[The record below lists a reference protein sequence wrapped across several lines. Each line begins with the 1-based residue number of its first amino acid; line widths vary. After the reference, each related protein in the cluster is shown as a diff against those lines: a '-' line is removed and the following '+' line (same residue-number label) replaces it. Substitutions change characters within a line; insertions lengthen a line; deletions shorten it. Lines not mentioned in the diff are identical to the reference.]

1 MPGRVTA
8 LVLAGL
14 LALSGLSVIPAM
26 AQDREQ
32 TPTDLWN
39 QYPLEDTAPEPDS
52 DLPGNETSPP
62 PAQRAGDAP
71 RRTASGEEDG
81 GGVLPIAAAGA
92 AALAGLALLLWL
104 LSARV
109 RTHEEEATPLEPAGR
124 EPRSSAPP
132 QGLPQAAGAQA
143 AAPQAAPLT
152 LAAAPAQT
160 KTGLARETGNGRA
173 REGDNGMARKSD
185 NGSEREAERGREA
198 EGGREAKR
206 EDERGSRADGANGVP
221 VDTPERRKPQAQ
233 REPEAQRE
241 SRRAAE
247 AQPDSVPVA
256 GDRPPAEPLDAPSQP
271 AEAPDQGAS
280 QKPFRGRPAP
290 AAAPE
295 AQPRMT
301 GVGYTTVPEG
311 DDTNSPRLRDEA
323 RQIRAAC
330 KRHGVA
336 LKKLVRDLEPQSGP
350 DLRRPGLAY
359 ALESLEAGEFDCL
372 VVPRLDRLTRSA
384 ANLGALIR
392 LLDDRNARLIVV
404 DIDLDTETE
413 EGRLAADAL
422 VKVGGLERTRLEERT
437 RKGLEAARDRRR
449 SSGRPAV
456 ADRPSLKQRIADM
469 RASGMTLQAIADTLN
484 DEGVPTV
491 RGGAEWR
498 PSSVQA
504 AAGYKRPSRRARAGG
519 SPPKNQPGG

>member
-1 MPGRVTA
+1 MPRRVTA
-8 LVLAGL
+8 SVLAGL
-14 LALSGLSVIPAM
+14 LALSGLSVVPAV

-39 QYPLEDTAPEPDS
+39 QYPLEETAPEPQS

-62 PAQRAGDAP
+62 PAQQDGDAP

-81 GGVLPIAAAGA
+81 GSSVLPIAAAGA
-92 AALAGLALLLWL
+92 AALAGAALLLWL

-109 RTHEEEATPLEPAGR
+109 RTRDEKATPLERAGPK
-124 EPRSSAPP
+124 PRPSAPRP
-132 QGLPQAAGAQA
+132 GLRQAAGAQA
-143 AAPQAAPLT
+143 AAPRAAPLT
-152 LAAAPAQT
+152 LAAAPAET
-160 KTGLARETGNGRA
+160 KTGLARETGNGA
-173 REGDNGMARKSD
+173 AHEGD
-185 NGSEREAERGREA
+185 NGSEREAEIEAEREA
-198 EGGREAKR
+198 EREREAKR

-221 VDTPERRKPQAQ
+221 VDSPERRKPQP
-233 REPEAQRE
+233 EPE
-241 SRRAAE
+241 
-247 AQPDSVPVA
+247 
-256 GDRPPAEPLDAPSQP
+256 PAEPPDAPSRP
-271 AEAPDQGAS
+271 AEAPDMGTS
-280 QKPFRGRPAP
+280 RKPFRGRPAP
-290 AAAPE
+290 AA
-295 AQPRMT
+295 QPSMT

-311 DDTNSPRLRDEA
+311 DDTNSPRLREEA
-323 RQIRAAC
+323 RQIQAAC

-336 LKKLVRDLEPQSGP
+336 LKKLVRDLEPQAGP
-350 DLRRPGLAY
+350 DLRRPGLTY

-404 DIDLDTETE
+404 DIDLDTKTE

-469 RASGMTLQAIADTLN
+469 RAGGMTLQAIADTLN
-484 DEGVPTV
+484 DEGIPTV

-519 SPPKNQPGG
+519 SPPKKQPGG

>member
-1 MPGRVTA
+1 MPRRVTA
-8 LVLAGL
+8 SVLAGL
-14 LALSGLSVIPAM
+14 LALSGLSVVPAV

-39 QYPLEDTAPEPDS
+39 QYPLEETAPEPQS

-62 PAQRAGDAP
+62 PAQQDGDAP

-81 GGVLPIAAAGA
+81 GSSVLPIAAAGA
-92 AALAGLALLLWL
+92 AALAGAALLLWL

-109 RTHEEEATPLEPAGR
+109 RTRDEKATPLERAGPK
-124 EPRSSAPP
+124 PRPSAPRP
-132 QGLPQAAGAQA
+132 GLRQAAGAPA
-143 AAPQAAPLT
+143 AAPRAAPLT
-152 LAAAPAQT
+152 LAAAPAET
-160 KTGLARETGNGRA
+160 KTGLARETGNGA
-173 REGDNGMARKSD
+173 AHEGD
-185 NGSEREAERGREA
+185 NGSEREAEIEAEREA
-198 EGGREAKR
+198 EREREAKR

-221 VDTPERRKPQAQ
+221 VDSPERRKPQP
-233 REPEAQRE
+233 EPE
-241 SRRAAE
+241 
-247 AQPDSVPVA
+247 
-256 GDRPPAEPLDAPSQP
+256 PAEPPDAPSRP
-271 AEAPDQGAS
+271 AEAPDMGTS
-280 QKPFRGRPAP
+280 RKPFRGRPAP
-290 AAAPE
+290 AA
-295 AQPRMT
+295 QPSMT

-311 DDTNSPRLRDEA
+311 DDTNSPRLREEA
-323 RQIRAAC
+323 RQIQAAC

-336 LKKLVRDLEPQSGP
+336 LKKLVRDLEPQAGP
-350 DLRRPGLAY
+350 DLRRPGLTY

-404 DIDLDTETE
+404 DIDLDTKTE

-469 RASGMTLQAIADTLN
+469 RAGGMTLQAIADTLN
-484 DEGVPTV
+484 DEGIPTV

-519 SPPKNQPGG
+519 SPPKKQPGG

>member
-1 MPGRVTA
+1 
-8 LVLAGL
+8 
-14 LALSGLSVIPAM
+14 
-26 AQDREQ
+26 
-32 TPTDLWN
+32 
-39 QYPLEDTAPEPDS
+39 
-52 DLPGNETSPP
+52 
-62 PAQRAGDAP
+62 
-71 RRTASGEEDG
+71 
-81 GGVLPIAAAGA
+81 
-92 AALAGLALLLWL
+92 
-104 LSARV
+104 
-109 RTHEEEATPLEPAGR
+109 
-124 EPRSSAPP
+124 
-132 QGLPQAAGAQA
+132 
-143 AAPQAAPLT
+143 
-152 LAAAPAQT
+152 
-160 KTGLARETGNGRA
+160 
-173 REGDNGMARKSD
+173 MARNSD
-185 NGSEREAERGREA
+185 NGSEREAER
-198 EGGREAKR
+198 GREAKR

-233 REPEAQRE
+233 REHEVQPE

-256 GDRPPAEPLDAPSQP
+256 GDRPPAEPPDAPSRP

-280 QKPFRGRPAP
+280 QEQFRGRPAP

-295 AQPRMT
+295 AQPSTT

-311 DDTNSPRLRDEA
+311 DDTNSPRLREEA
-323 RQIRAAC
+323 RQIQTAC

-350 DLRRPGLAY
+350 DLRRPGLTY

-404 DIDLDTETE
+404 DIDLDTKTE

-484 DEGVPTV
+484 DEGIPTV

>member
-1 MPGRVTA
+1 
-8 LVLAGL
+8 
-14 LALSGLSVIPAM
+14 
-26 AQDREQ
+26 
-32 TPTDLWN
+32 
-39 QYPLEDTAPEPDS
+39 
-52 DLPGNETSPP
+52 
-62 PAQRAGDAP
+62 
-71 RRTASGEEDG
+71 
-81 GGVLPIAAAGA
+81 
-92 AALAGLALLLWL
+92 
-104 LSARV
+104 
-109 RTHEEEATPLEPAGR
+109 
-124 EPRSSAPP
+124 
-132 QGLPQAAGAQA
+132 
-143 AAPQAAPLT
+143 
-152 LAAAPAQT
+152 
-160 KTGLARETGNGRA
+160 
-173 REGDNGMARKSD
+173 
-185 NGSEREAERGREA
+185 
-198 EGGREAKR
+198 
-206 EDERGSRADGANGVP
+206 
-221 VDTPERRKPQAQ
+221 
-233 REPEAQRE
+233 
-241 SRRAAE
+241 
-247 AQPDSVPVA
+247 
-256 GDRPPAEPLDAPSQP
+256 
-271 AEAPDQGAS
+271 
-280 QKPFRGRPAP
+280 
-290 AAAPE
+290 
-295 AQPRMT
+295 MT

-413 EGRLAADAL
+413 EG
-422 VKVGGLERTRLEERT
+422 LERTRLEERT

-484 DEGVPTV
+484 DEGIPTV

>member
-1 MPGRVTA
+1 M
-8 LVLAGL
+8 
-14 LALSGLSVIPAM
+14 PAM

-39 QYPLEDTAPEPDS
+39 QYPLEETAPEPES
-52 DLPGNETSPP
+52 DLPGNETSRP

-81 GGVLPIAAAGA
+81 GGSVLPVAAAGA
-92 AALAGLALLLWL
+92 AALAGLALLLWP

-109 RTHEEEATPLEPAGR
+109 RTHEEGATPLEPVGR

-132 QGLPQAAGAQA
+132 QSLPQAAGAQG

-152 LAAAPAQT
+152 LAAVPAET
-160 KTGLARETGNGRA
+160 RTGLARETGNGHA

-198 EGGREAKR
+198 RR

-221 VDTPERRKPQAQ
+221 VDAPERRKPQAR
-233 REPEAQRE
+233 REPEVQPE

-247 AQPDSVPVA
+247 AQPDSVAVT
-256 GDRPPAEPLDAPSQP
+256 GDRPPAEPTDTPSRP
-271 AEAPDQGAS
+271 AEAPDEGTS

-295 AQPRMT
+295 AHPSMT

-404 DIDLDTETE
+404 DIDLDTKTE

-422 VKVGGLERTRLEERT
+422 VKVGGLERTRLEQRT

-484 DEGVPTV
+484 DEGIPTV

-504 AAGYKRPSRRARAGG
+504 AAGYKRPSRRARAGA